1 MIVNAEFD
9 ISCFSD
15 SNYIIEFDDMD
26 DTGRI
31 YWKEKDIVNKID
43 AEIPNHKYGWIGVQT
58 VVGVGT
64 NGNARL
70 LLAFFASHPI
80 NADTIIVKTDT
91 HRYTLDV
98 REGRSETTSG
108 YEQYLIAIDNNEL
121 LQLMQE
127 IGTDSKPEKIRFSG
141 EIIIDGK
148 LKFEND
154 QTDISLREGFKCFAR
169 DYELAKGLEQDF
181 SSYENTP
188 CEVISVEPWEWEDA
202 IQEADETKTTE
213 STETELSEEK
223 PKRTKVYTDEAT
235 VKRVQEQLNA
245 LGYDCG
251 TANGINNEKTQ
262 KAITDYQRDYD
273 LIVSGSVNEE
283 ILQSLENRKI
293 IEITEGTYKVGED
306 ILAGEY
312 IIFAS
317 GSSGY
322 FCVSSDSNQ
331 DDILFNGNFDY
342 NSIITVNDGE
352 YLELERC
359 YAVPFDE
366 VGEIDLTGDGMFKVG
381 THIPAGEYKLESEIN
396 SGYYCVYSDSRQQD
410 IIANDNFEGQNYVTV
425 SDGEYLVLDR
435 CTFVEIPQKTYSDA
449 GTIQKVQQALNDL
462 GYDCGT
468 ADGIKGE
475 KTKDAI
481 IKYQQDN
488 GLTVSGEVNDSLLKA
503 LSIITNNNS
512 LEVGEENGRTSNII
526 TDETEWENWK
536 STGRCML
543 FPFMQA
549 SDLLDFSW
557 GNPQK
562 DGSHVW
568 VECFEGNGDFG
579 MYYCADNQR
588 IMYVGLYTDNINVF
602 SSEAF
607 RNACVKLIRSYN
619 IHFEDEEVVF
629 NLQEERAGEIVD
641 FALNNTEHC
650 LADNMRIRVI
660 KNEGYYSF
668 HVEY

>member
-1 MIVNAEFD
+1 MLKKFLCVGSIVGLVMLYSLNA
-9 ISCFSD
+9 S
-15 SNYIIEFDDMD
+15 
-26 DTGRI
+26 
-31 YWKEKDIVNKID
+31 
-43 AEIPNHKYGWIGVQT
+43 ALGVKGGGSFQ
-58 VVGVGT
+58 GG
-64 NGNARL
+64 A
-70 LLAFFASHPI
+70 A
-80 NADTIIVKTDT
+80 
-91 HRYTLDV
+91 
-98 REGRSETTSG
+98 ETTNDSTISSG
-108 YEQYLIAIDNNEL
+108 
-121 LQLMQE
+121 MH
-127 IGTDSKPEKIRFSG
+127 
-141 EIIIDGK
+141 
-148 LKFEND
+148 
-154 QTDISLREGFKCFAR
+154 
-169 DYELAKGLEQDF
+169 
-181 SSYENTP
+181 
-188 CEVISVEPWEWEDA
+188 
-202 IQEADETKTTE
+202 
-213 STETELSEEK
+213 
-223 PKRTKVYTDEAT
+223 
-235 VKRVQEQLNA
+235 
-245 LGYDCG
+245 
-251 TANGINNEKTQ
+251 
-262 KAITDYQRDYD
+262 
-273 LIVSGSVNEE
+273 
-283 ILQSLENRKI
+283 
-293 IEITEGTYKVGED
+293 KVGED

-342 NSIITVNDGE
+342 SSIITVNDGE

-396 SGYYCVYSDSRQQD
+396 SGYYCIYSDSRQQD

-435 CTFVEIPQKTYSDA
+435 CKFLVPPQVSKNDIENRDDNEIQDKIMTSMSISERDFIVNGAEVKEDENLYQEMIHENQDIRYFFYISGVDESPESVLTTYRGINIGTTKKQVFEKYGIAKEIFFTENDIMYEYLKNNDEEIIAQILRGQCDYYVAYDWLDKGQIVFYFDSNNCVSWVVYSLGARCFDTYETDA
-449 GTIQKVQQALNDL
+449 EIIMLVQQALNER
-462 GYDCGT
+462 GHYCGT
-468 ADGIKGE
+468 PDGIAGVN
-475 KTKDAI
+475 TKNAILEFQKNNNLFESGVIDA
-481 IKYQQDN
+481 
-488 GLTVSGEVNDSLLKA
+488 SLLKA
-503 LSIITNNNS
+503 LSIITNNDYS
-512 LEVGEENGRTSNII
+512 EVDGEESIPQNII
-526 TDETEWENWK
+526 TDEAEWENWK

-568 VECFEGNGDFG
+568 VECSEGNGDFG

-660 KNEGYYSF
+660 KNEGEYSF